1 MCAEAQSNGKDFP
14 LFSTHMN
21 SSILMEYSMG
31 VGRGKTRQGKSCLL
45 C

>member
-1 MCAEAQSNGKDFP
+1 MCAEAQRNGKDLT

-21 SSILMEYSMG
+21 SSILLEYSMG
-31 VGRGKTRQGKSCLL
+31 VGRDKTRQGKSCLL